1 MYDSILLL
9 LHCGAYLDPED
20 KAHFFVIGPW
30 MDGWWLHIHTRTYM
44 AEVHHYFTMTEYRK
58 WLNVFALLLTLLTMR
73 LIDPLLWSFLCFVF
87 VGEMA
92 SPRLPLLL
100 LLLPD
105 KHLQSLVAVPCHSQQ
120 QV

>member
-58 WLNVFALLLTLLTMR
+58 WLNVFALLLTADDEINRSVALEL
-73 LIDPLLWSFLCFVF
+73 FVF
-87 VGEMA
+87 CFCWGNGL
-92 SPRLPLLL
+92 SP
-100 LLLPD
+100 
-105 KHLQSLVAVPCHSQQ
+105 SSSSSS
-120 QV
+120 